1 MQDFKKLRVWE
12 RAHQLVLHIYGVTKL
27 FPDDEKYGLTSQ
39 MRRSSSSIPMN
50 LAEGCGKYSTPDI
63 LRFFQMALGS
73 VHELEYQL
81 ILSKDLKYLKTDM
94 FDSLVDELGIIK
106 AMLINLIKK
115 YR

>member
-1 MQDFKKLRVWE
+1 MQSFKKLKVWE
-12 RAHQLVLHIYGVTKL
+12 RAHQLVLRIYSVTKL

-73 VHELEYQL
+73 THELEYQL
-81 ILSKDLKYLKTDM
+81 ILSKDLKYLKIDV
-94 FDSLVDELGIIK
+94 FDSLVGELGIIK